1 MGKIYYVLSYSS
13 DEFYK
18 IGILQKA
25 VNMAESDLRYKHSYI
40 VSPASKSVLS
50 YDVTNSLWK
59 LKLLYVD
66 SLVDNRIKPII
77 KNHIE
82 HFGVC

>member
-1 MGKIYYVLSYSS
+1 MSKVYYELRYPS

-18 IGILQKA
+18 IGVLQKA
-25 VNMAESDLRYKHSYI
+25 INKAENDLRYKHSYI

-50 YDVTNSLWK
+50 YDVSDNTWK

-66 SLVDNRIKPII
+66 SLVDAA
-77 KNHIE
+77 IE
-82 HFGVC
+82 HLIKDYIELFGAC